1 MTMPAASPPLM
12 NSNPSRIAEL
22 DVIRGLA
29 ILGILLM
36 NIFAFANPPE
46 YSHSLIWQP
55 AISTLDIGLYNLQTM
70 LFSGRFLTLFNLLF
84 GVSLLLIM
92 EKYGEHYLQRRLRWL
107 VVFGLLHISFIWFG
121 DILLWYALTG
131 LLVLKQGYHKLDTA
145 ALWRKGVM
153 LFTISL
159 IMPAIFSLYL
169 LLTPPPP
176 QQPLDAEILLAQQ
189 LLWTG
194 PYLAQL
200 TELLSLNLL
209 MLVGFVMTLYW
220 LMAALMVFGMALYK
234 SGWFSQGYS
243 RWRTR
248 LLFLAA
254 LAISACTA
262 ALDHLTGYGYD
273 LAIMLPW
280 EQISALLMALAFAS
294 LLINARQKPEVYH
307 WLQRWLAPCG
317 RMAFTLYL
325 SQSLLMVLL
334 FKVIKP
340 DWFASLDRLSLLGI
354 AIATII
360 LQLLFSRWYLQHFAQ
375 GPLEWLWRRLSQQ
388 PVIGAEISLAE
399 TSQANTNATKDIEY
413 K

>member
-1 MTMPAASPPLM
+1 MQQANTPGKSPQRL
-12 NSNPSRIAEL
+12 IQL
-22 DVIRGLA
+22 DIIRGFA

-36 NIFAFANPPE
+36 NIFAFANPPD

-55 AISTLDIGLYNLQTM
+55 AVSTPDIVLYNLQTL

-92 EKYGEHYLQRRLRWL
+92 EKYGERYLQRRLNWL
-107 VVFGLLHISFIWFG
+107 AVVGLLHISFIWFG

-145 ALWRKGVM
+145 ALWRKGAG
-153 LFTISL
+153 LFAISL
-159 IMPAIFSLYL
+159 IVPVIYAGYLILATPAPL
-169 LLTPPPP
+169 
-176 QQPLDAEILLAQQ
+176 QPLDAASLLTQQ

-194 PYLAQL
+194 PYLGQL
-200 TELLSLNLL
+200 IETLWLNLF
-209 MLVGFVMTLYW
+209 MLAGFVLTLYW
-220 LMAALMVFGMALYK
+220 LMAALMLFGMALYK

-243 RWRTR
+243 RRSTT
-248 LLFLAA
+248 LLFLLA
-254 LAISACTA
+254 LTISGSTA
-262 ALDHLTGYGYD
+262 LLDHVTGYGYD
-273 LAIMLPW
+273 LAISLPW

-294 LLINARQKPEVYH
+294 VLINSRHQPALYSR
-307 WLQRWLAPCG
+307 LQRWLAPCG

-354 AIATII
+354 AVATIM
-360 LQLLFSRWYLQHFAQ
+360 LQLLFCRWYLQHYSQ

-388 PVIGAEISLAE
+388 PAAEQ
-399 TSQANTNATKDIEY
+399 TSIIKSD
-413 K
+413 

>member
-1 MTMPAASPPLM
+1 MPAASPPLM
-12 NSNPSRIAEL
+12 NSNPSRLVQL
-22 DVIRGLA
+22 DIIRGFV
-29 ILGILLM
+29 ILGIILM
-36 NIFAFANPPE
+36 NVFAFANPPD

-55 AISTLDIGLYNLQTM
+55 AISALDIGLYNLQTL

-84 GVSLLLIM
+84 GVSLLLIV
-92 EKYGEHYLQRRLRWL
+92 EKYGERYLRRRLNWL
-107 VVFGLLHISFIWFG
+107 VVVGLLHISFIWFG
-121 DILLWYALTG
+121 DILLWYAVTG

-145 ALWRKGVM
+145 ALWRKGAM

-159 IMPAIFSLYL
+159 IMPAIYSVYL
-169 LLTPPPP
+169 LLSPPPP
-176 QQPLDAEILLAQQ
+176 LQPLDAEVLLAQQ

-200 TELLSLNLL
+200 TEQLWLNLI
-209 MLVGFVMTLYW
+209 MLIGFVMTLYW

-234 SGWFSQGYS
+234 SGWVSQGYS
-243 RWRTR
+243 RRITI
-248 LLFLAA
+248 LLFLTS
-254 LAISACTA
+254 LAISGSTA
-262 ALDHLTGYGYD
+262 VLDHLTGYGYD
-273 LAIMLPW
+273 LAVSLPW

-294 LLINARQKPEVYH
+294 VLINARQQPALYQG
-307 WLQRWLAPCG
+307 LQRWLAPCG

-354 AIATII
+354 AIATIM
-360 LQLLFSRWYLQHFAQ
+360 LQLLFCRWYLQHFAQ

-388 PVIGAEISLAE
+388 PVAAAD
-399 TSQANTNATKDIEY
+399 TSEANTNTTKDIEH